1 MSEIVVACAC
11 CGRPG
16 ALVEFGDEVRIRCVL
31 HTPVVDAE
39 DWLRARAAM
48 RCAFATE
55 AELMAYFRRDY
66 GAGVDL
72 VQELQRDPDESDPE
86 TKH

>member
-1 MSEIVVACAC
+1 MSEIVVVCEC
-11 CGRPG
+11 CGLPG
-16 ALVEFGDEVRIRCVL
+16 KLVEAGSEARMRCVR
-31 HTPVVDAE
+31 HEYVIDAGH
-39 DWLRARAAM
+39 WLRARAAM
-48 RCAFATE
+48 NHAFDSE
-55 AELMAYFRRDY
+55 EELMAYLRRDY